1 MTLLSQM
8 TLLSHKTDQYRYIEI
23 TTLKHAAS
31 RTAVQSLSHVWLF
44 ATLGTA
50 VCQASLSF
58 TTSLNLLKLM
68 STEPVTP
75 PNHLILCR
83 PLFLLTSIF
92 PSIRVF
98 TSESVFHIKKAI
110 LCVRMWKG
118 NGRDVKKTTWKK
130 AGVAGE
136 RISLV
141 LSLYLNG
148 YYYLLLQ
155 E

>member
-1 MTLLSQM
+1 MTLQ
-8 TLLSHKTDQYRYIEI
+8 SHKTDQHRYTEI
-23 TTLKHAAS
+23 TIVKHAAS
-31 RTAVQSLSHVWLF
+31 RTAVHSLRRVWLF

-50 VCQASLSF
+50 ACQASQSF
-58 TTSLNLLKLM
+58 TIPLSLLKLM
-68 STEPVTP
+68 SIESVIP
-75 PNHLILCR
+75 PNHLILCH

-98 TSESVFHIKKAI
+98 INESVFCINKAI
-110 LCVRMWKG
+110 LYVRMWKR
-118 NGRDVKKTTWKK
+118 NGRDVKKTWKK
-130 AGVAGE
+130 ARVVGE
-136 RISLV
+136 RPSLI